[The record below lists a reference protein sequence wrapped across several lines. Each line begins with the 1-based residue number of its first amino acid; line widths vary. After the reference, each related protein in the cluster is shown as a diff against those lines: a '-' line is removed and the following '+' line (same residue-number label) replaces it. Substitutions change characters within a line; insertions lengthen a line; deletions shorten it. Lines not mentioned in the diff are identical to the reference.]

1 MDAGEEKDGK
11 NLSLPTALKSKE
23 VNPDEAQDAY
33 KKQRENT
40 HKVHKTFIESRMTM
54 REGIIR
60 TLERKM
66 SP

>member
-33 KKQRENT
+33 KK
-40 HKVHKTFIESRMTM
+40 
-54 REGIIR
+54 
-60 TLERKM
+60 
-66 SP
+66 